1 MRCTVSPMGKPSLA
15 VSPEAASAGERLE
28 LKTCPELH
36 SSEIVGRRSDLA

>member
-1 MRCTVSPMGKPSLA
+1 MKCTVSPMGKPSLA
-15 VSPEAASAGERLE
+15 APSEAAGAGERLE